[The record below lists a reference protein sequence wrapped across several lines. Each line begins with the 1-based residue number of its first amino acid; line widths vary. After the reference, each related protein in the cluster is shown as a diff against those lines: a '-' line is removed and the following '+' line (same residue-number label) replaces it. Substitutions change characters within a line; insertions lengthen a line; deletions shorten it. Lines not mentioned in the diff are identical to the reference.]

1 MDTWSRH
8 AAYAASKWVFD
19 WTVGDAPLR
28 IGSWIVGV
36 LKKQR
41 AVGPHAEEAAWCAHE
56 PTVERR
62 GVQVFHSDRILWGL
76 ASLASGAGPEHV
88 PTGSSTPVLTDAV
101 ASERGSRCLD

>member
-1 MDTWSRH
+1 M
-8 AAYAASKWVFD
+8 
-19 WTVGDAPLR
+19 
-28 IGSWIVGV
+28 

-88 PTGSSTPVLTDAV
+88 PTGSSTPSVLTDAV
-101 ASERGSRCLD
+101 GSSHGSRCL